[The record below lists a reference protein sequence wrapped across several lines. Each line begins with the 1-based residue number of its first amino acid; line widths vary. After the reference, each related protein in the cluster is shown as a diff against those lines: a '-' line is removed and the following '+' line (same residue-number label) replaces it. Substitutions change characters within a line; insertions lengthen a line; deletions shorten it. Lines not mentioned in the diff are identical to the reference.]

1 MNKHLC
7 DSQIYFKIYQKDF
20 QKSLQIREN
29 KIHEEKTKNSNS
41 NKTSFH
47 ESSMSLNKGKLPK
60 RNLNSNQNK
69 FLNHCTTR

>member
-1 MNKHLC
+1 MKKK
-7 DSQIYFKIYQKDF
+7 Q
-20 QKSLQIREN
+20 
-29 KIHEEKTKNSNS
+29 KNSNS

-69 FLNHCTTR
+69 F